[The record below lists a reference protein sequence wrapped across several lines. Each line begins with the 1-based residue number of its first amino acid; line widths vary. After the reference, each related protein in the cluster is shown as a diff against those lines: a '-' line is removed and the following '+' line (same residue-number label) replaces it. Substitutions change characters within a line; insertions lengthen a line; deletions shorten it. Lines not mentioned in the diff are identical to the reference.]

1 MNKPVANIIF
11 FLRNIFWQY
20 LEVKHLSLS
29 LFRSLSSWTYQRK
42 SGLLWKELCIV
53 CILSDWTGYVS
64 QVKLSTPQRPF
75 LFGFEF
81 FGLKSDSFSFIID
94 NQCCSHL
101 FEDFGL
107 LWCRSAQTVTQTD
120 TNWHKHFSTR
130 LGDITLFQWLYRNPS
145 LVSPFRFAGLD
156 YETLDHETATWSS
169 TWDVG
174 APISGR
180 ASEFTIK
187 SRVSNVF
194 LLQEAANWRR

>member
-1 MNKPVANIIF
+1 MNKPVANIF
-11 FLRNIFWQY
+11 FRNIFWQY

-81 FGLKSDSFSFIID
+81 FGLKSDSLLQFHYRQPFS
-94 NQCCSHL
+94 CSHL

-120 TNWHKHFSTR
+120 TNRHKQTQTHAHTSAQDLATHCFNGCTSCTVI
-130 LGDITLFQWLYRNPS
+130 LPFLPS
-145 LVSPFRFAGLD
+145 FRHVSPFRSGLD

-174 APISGR
+174 APISG
-180 ASEFTIK
+180 ASEFT
-187 SRVSNVF
+187 F
-194 LLQEAANWRR
+194 F